1 MKYYLL
7 KMEAAKSIDET
18 ANESI
23 INSSSPK
30 LVNESSSLPKS
41 FDETYYLKQI
51 IELKDEIIKLQNII
65 IKDKET
71 IRELENKLKGQNYKK
86 NYLIQNDEDTP
97 ETPNLIKTNENF
109 NILEKEV
116 IFKMDDLNAYYYTIC
131 ILKDGRLAAAGYST
145 SIIIYNKK
153 TFKSEITIKEHS
165 KEGIF
170 YLTQL
175 KNNNFVS
182 MGNDG
187 YINIYN
193 ILEDKYLVLQKIKA
207 HTSTINKL
215 RELDNGRFM
224 TCSDDCSIKFFFKD
238 KNEYKED
245 YCFKDDICI
254 YDILR
259 TKEGEIVYSGCH
271 NSNNNYYVRFY
282 DLKSRKKI
290 ESVQINGINGYD
302 YLYMISD
309 IYLLVGVSNSIL
321 IFDVNQ
327 HRQIREIKCDGS
339 SYITSFLKL
348 DESTLLSTDYNG
360 QIKQWIINDDNL
372 ILENTKEKAH
382 NSNIYMIRKN
392 NEGFIIT
399 CSYDKTIKIWN

>member
-1 MKYYLL
+1 
-7 KMEAAKSIDET
+7 MEAAKSIDET

-51 IELKDEIIKLQNII
+51 IELKDEIIKIQNII

-116 IFKMDDLNAYYYTIC
+116 IFKMDDLNSSYYAIC
-131 ILKDGRLAAAGYST
+131 ILKDGRLAAAGNST

-165 KEGIF
+165 KEGIY

-182 MGNDG
+182 MGNDC

-207 HTSTINKL
+207 HTNNIYKL

-224 TCSDDCSIKFFFKD
+224 TCSNDCSIKFFFKD

-245 YCFKDDICI
+245 YCFKDDIYI

-259 TKEGEIVYSGCH
+259 TKEGEIVYSGN
-271 NSNNNYYVRFY
+271 NSSCYVRFY

-290 ESVQINGINGYD
+290 ESVQINAIIGYD

-348 DESTLLSTDYNG
+348 DESTLLSTDDNG

-382 NSNIYMIRKN
+382 DNTIYMIRKN

-399 CSYDKTIKIWN
+399 CSDDKTIKIWN